1 MQEHRGN
8 AVPHLYF
15 NSSERPCLADK
26 VQFDLD
32 INHRLSVSG
41 GTNHS
46 RSANP
51 TRIVEVLI
59 AFLAAFVLLTTVSF
73 IAIRPTIESV
83 RMEARANWDS
93 FARAVAERNN
103 LIPSVGES
111 FRSFEP
117 SQAKLA
123 GRLMEARAVCMR
135 SAEPAQIVAAV
146 DETERLL
153 GQIGRLAQS
162 KPALEQF
169 LPFTT
174 QWKKI
179 QSLSQ
184 RIGLLRAQYNTSA
197 NSYNRLL
204 TIFPQNL
211 LAAAF
216 GFTPLNDYPALP
228 STTDIRQ

>member
-1 MQEHRGN
+1 MQEYKGN
-8 AVPHLYF
+8 SVPYQYF
-15 NSSERPCLADK
+15 NSSERPCLAER

-32 INHRLSVSG
+32 MNNRLGVSG

-51 TRIVEVLI
+51 TRIVEVII
-59 AFLAAFVLLTTVSF
+59 AFLAGFLILTVVSF
-73 IAIRPTIESV
+73 LAIRPTLDSV

-93 FARAVAERNN
+93 FVRSVAERNN
-103 LIPSVGES
+103 LIPGVGEL

-123 GRLMEARAVCMR
+123 GRLMEARAVCLR
-135 SAEPAQIVAAV
+135 AAEPGQIVAAV
-146 DETERLL
+146 DEIEALL
-153 GQIGRLAQS
+153 AQIGRLAQS
-162 KPALEQF
+162 KPELEQYAP
-169 LPFTT
+169 LTT

-179 QSLSQ
+179 QSLNQ
-184 RIGLLRAQYNTSA
+184 RIGVLRAQYNTSA
-197 NSYNRLL
+197 NTYNRLL

-216 GFTPLNDYPALP
+216 GFDPLNDYPTLSGAA
-228 STTDIRQ
+228 DVRQ